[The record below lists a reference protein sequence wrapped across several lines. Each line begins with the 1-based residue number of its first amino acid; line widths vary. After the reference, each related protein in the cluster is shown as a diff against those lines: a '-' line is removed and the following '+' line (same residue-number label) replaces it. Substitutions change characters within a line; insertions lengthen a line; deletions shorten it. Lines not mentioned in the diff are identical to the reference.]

1 VSLPYLLLQVVPI
14 YALMRAF
21 GPLTFLPVHVAFA
34 MMVFLRLGSAVP
46 QAPGNI
52 GLFHFAAARTLLL
65 FAVPRGVANGFAVV
79 LWAVVT
85 LPLLI
90 VGFIAL
96 GITGVDMDELHRQ
109 ARAHMPRRRK
119 KTPEDKPALL

>member
-1 VSLPYLLLQVVPI
+1 
-14 YALMRAF
+14 MRAF
-21 GPLTFLPVHVAFA
+21 APLSHLPLKIAFI

-65 FAVPRGVANGFAVV
+65 FAVPRGIANGFAVV
-79 LWAVVT
+79 LRAVVT

-96 GITGVDMDELHRQ
+96 AITGVNMDELHRQ
-109 ARAHMPRRRK
+109 ARFRFRRRHREK
-119 KTPEDKPALL
+119 GVSENKPALR